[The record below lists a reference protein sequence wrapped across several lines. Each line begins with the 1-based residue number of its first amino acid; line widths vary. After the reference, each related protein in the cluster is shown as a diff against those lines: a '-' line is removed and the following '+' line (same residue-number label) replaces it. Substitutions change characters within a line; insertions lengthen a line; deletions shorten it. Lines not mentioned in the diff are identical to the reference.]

1 MTTDIPR
8 PPLHYRVFR
17 ALQDRI
23 ADQRYRA
30 GDRLPSEEAL
40 CREFGVSRI
49 TVRRAIG
56 RLVELGVIARW
67 RGRGMFV
74 AEASARPAATPLM
87 VKGSLESLFA
97 QVETNTV
104 KSVTLAEEM
113 APDSIRAILGLAP
126 GEPVTRARRVRA
138 LDARL
143 LALTIN
149 YLPRSIGSRLRE
161 ADLYRL
167 PLVQLFEDR
176 LHVRIVSAEQTIE
189 ARAADAEVAE
199 ALDLR
204 FGDPVL
210 YTERVLFAAGRR
222 AVEVMRSWYRPD
234 VYQIRVELS
243 RQRDAPFKWQ
253 FTDPG
258 RA

>member
-1 MTTDIPR
+1 MTTDVPR
-8 PPLHYRVFR
+8 PPLHYRLFR

-23 ADQRYRA
+23 TDQRYRI

-40 CREFGVSRI
+40 CQEFGVSRI

-74 AEASARPAATPLM
+74 AALPARPAASPLM
-87 VKGSLESLFA
+87 VRGSLESLFA

-104 KSVTLAEEM
+104 KSVTLAEETP
-113 APDSIRAILGLAP
+113 PDSVRATLGLAP
-126 GEPVTRARRVRA
+126 GEPATRVRRVRA
-138 LDARL
+138 LDGRL
-143 LALTIN
+143 LALTVN
-149 YLPRSIGSRLRE
+149 YLPRFIGSQLRE

-167 PLVQLFEDR
+167 SLVQLFEDR
-176 LHVRIVSAEQTIE
+176 LAVRIVSAEQTIE

-199 ALDLR
+199 ALDLQ
-204 FGDPVL
+204 FGDPIL
-210 YTERVLFAAGRR
+210 YTERVLFAADRR
-222 AVEVMRSWYRPD
+222 AVEVMRSCYRPD
-234 VYQIRVELS
+234 VYQIKVELS
-243 RQRDAPFKWQ
+243 RQRDAPFTWQ